1 MPPQPKTGGSLPP
14 SQKFRNKSIWKLPIN
29 ASEPSGHGAP
39 WPLAGRSCSLEVAS
53 FALTLNFSEAPK
65 VLRARFVA
73 RTGPLG
79 LDFGSPGR
87 PRTRF
92 WRPKR
97 LDFRLF
103 SACLCVSCQFRS
115 NPTKHC
121 KNWYARH
128 IGAFARQDK
137 SDRKS
142 IRGRV
147 RSRSVQRWRSDGSLG
162 GSWSVF
168 GAARGPFWTALGRSW
183 LARAAPR
190 SAWRRHLGVQWPSR
204 ARPDASPK
212 RPWAPKT
219 PQDRFFVDF
228 RSIKDGFSWIFEGLL
243 VDFRSSRVRR
253 RHKSGISK
261 RRRVILSA
269 RLSSCVL
276 QSLRTARTSF
286 EMTFKHCVFSFFS
299 VRTHKLT

>member
-1 MPPQPKTGGSLPP
+1 MAA
-14 SQKFRNKSIWKLPIN
+14 RR
-29 ASEPSGHGAP
+29 
-39 WPLAGRSCSLEVAS
+39 RSCSLEVAS

-115 NPTKHC
+115 NPTKHG

-128 IGAFARQDK
+128 MGAFARQDK

-142 IRGRV
+142 IRGHV

-162 GSWSVF
+162 GSWKLERL
-168 GAARGPFWTALGRSW
+168 RGSPGTLLDGSW
-183 LARAAPR
+183 PLLARPGCPKIGLEAAFGCPMAVP
-190 SAWRRHLGVQWPSR
+190 SASGRVPET
-204 ARPDASPK
+204 ASGSQN
-212 RPWAPKT
+212 AS
-219 PQDRFFVDF
+219 
-228 RSIKDGFSWIFEGLL
+228 RSI
-243 VDFRSSRVRR
+243 FRR
-253 RHKSGISK
+253 
-261 RRRVILSA
+261 
-269 RLSSCVL
+269 
-276 QSLRTARTSF
+276 
-286 EMTFKHCVFSFFS
+286 FS
-299 VRTHKLT
+299 VD